1 MGNLVPKRRHRAS
14 RELYSRRIYGVAVA
28 GGHVACDSRPSSRHG
43 CLYSFQ
49 TVLPPTIVRTARPFS
64 FQPSNGELRDADSNV
79 STQTVHSKSGSI
91 SVTSAAA
98 PIDNVPAL
106 IFNKRLGSTVYIS
119 INRMMSILRRLCT
132 SRSRNNLSLLSNP
145 IMPNG

>member
-28 GGHVACDSRPSSRHG
+28 GIANAPTAITDGG
-43 CLYSFQ
+43 YSFQ

-79 STQTVHSKSGSI
+79 STLTVHSKSGSI
-91 SVTSAAA
+91 SVRSAAA

-106 IFNKRLGSTVYIS
+106 VFNRILGSAADLSVK
-119 INRMMSILRRLCT
+119 RKMRILQFLCT
-132 SRSRNNLSLLSNP
+132 SKTR
-145 IMPNG
+145 